1 MAIQDLRL
9 EEDVRMN
16 SPCLHGEMWCF
27 WSVIMFAIAVQSMFI
42 LLFEPYTWMWL
53 CLVNI
58 IWVAHDHSV
67 HTVLTVSV
75 RLIVMFN
82 CDVHAPVCSQ
92 PHTLALTSFSHPSR
106 LSVWNVVFWY
116 AILWSPLCTGSASRV
131 GHAQYFFFLPSSWH
145 QTWNSIYSVSSRS
158 L

>member
-82 CDVHAPVCSQ
+82 CDVHAPVFSQ
-92 PHTLALTSFSHPSR
+92 PHTLALTSFSHPIPPQCLKR
-106 LSVWNVVFWY
+106 GVLIGLIMIGLVYRECKWRWTCSVLF
-116 AILWSPLCTGSASRV
+116 S
-131 GHAQYFFFLPSSWH
+131 LPSSW
-145 QTWNSIYSVSSRS
+145 Q
-158 L
+158 